1 MVKQKSIVLI
11 LCFAMIV
18 VVFYADIARS
28 RELDTV
34 GIEGRS
40 EDSYSPLPKGYAGRW
55 GKSSETDEEESSEL
69 FVRTI
74 TLKFLD
80 AQNLR
85 AAIGKMV
92 SEHGSISIDKK
103 SNSLIVCDTKGNLEK
118 IVRQIKEADQ
128 TPEQVMVEVVI
139 IDVLLNDEYEVG
151 VNWNNLFNRKHNPK
165 YNQTLLAPGL
175 LGGTFSIVSGS
186 IDGAIHALQASR
198 DVEILA
204 SPRVLVVSGQSARIQ
219 AITEIPYQEI
229 TQTGRGGGNGLVG
242 VGDNVVTSTVFKEVG
257 IVLNVKATVTD
268 EQKILLV
275 IEPSQSVDTE
285 EDGANGVPII
295 DTRTASTT
303 LLMEDDQILVMG
315 GMRRKDTKLIDR
327 KVPFFGDLPWI
338 GPLFRSSED
347 VTNYSELVVMIS
359 PHIYNG
365 EFIDDNTMEK
375 YEEITESSLLSLRRD
390 KNTNKELQGIL
401 NRLERNLTKELR
413 SMAKS
418 LGDNSD

>member
-1 MVKQKSIVLI
+1 MFLMGKQKTI
-11 LCFAMIV
+11 LLLCCAVIA
-18 VVFYADIARS
+18 VVFYCGIAQS
-28 RELDTV
+28 RELDTI
-34 GIEGRS
+34 GIDQRS
-40 EDSYSPLPKGYAGRW
+40 EDSYSPLPRGYVGHL
-55 GKSSETDEEESSEL
+55 GKPSETDAEQSGEL
-69 FVRTI
+69 FVKTV

-80 AQNLR
+80 AGNLK
-85 AAIGKMV
+85 AAIFKMV
-92 SEHGSISIDKK
+92 SKHGSISIDEK
-103 SNSLIVCDTKGNLEK
+103 SNTLIICDTKWNLDK
-118 IVRQIKEADQ
+118 IVKQIKEADQ
-128 TPEQVMVEVVI
+128 TPEQIMVEVVI
-139 IDVLLNDEYEVG
+139 IDVQLDDEYEIG
-151 VNWNNLFNRKHNPK
+151 VNWTNLFNRKHNPK
-165 YNQTLLAPGL
+165 YEQTLITQGP
-175 LGGTFSIVSGS
+175 LGGSFSIVSGS
-186 IDGAIHALQASR
+186 INGTILALQATR

-204 SPRVLVVSGQSARIQ
+204 SPRVLVVSGQSAKIR
-219 AITEIPYQEI
+219 AVTEIPYQEI
-229 TQTGRGGGNGLVG
+229 TQTGRGGG
-242 VGDNVVTSTVFKEVG
+242 GDNVVTSTIFKEVG

-275 IEPSQSVDTE
+275 LEPSQSVETE
-285 EDGANGVPII
+285 RDPINGVPII

-315 GMRRKDTKLIDR
+315 GMRRKDTKLVNN
-327 KVPFFGDLPWI
+327 KVPFLGDLPLL
-338 GPLFRSSED
+338 GPFFSSNEEE
-347 VTNYSELVVMIS
+347 TTYSELVVLIS